1 MEKGA
6 EFVSVRVVTDSAATL
21 PADMVDRL
29 GISVVPLRIAIG
41 ERSVRDGEIDV
52 AELVAHPTDVS
63 TSGPTPGDFLEA
75 IEPAPAPDG
84 VVIVTVSQQM
94 GAGTFMAAQT
104 AARAAAT
111 DVRLV
116 DSQSAAG
123 GQGLVVLAAAV
134 AAAAGTPVDRVVA
147 SAAAVAESVQ
157 LVATLPNLDQLA
169 RSGHVPDAAAWAARF
184 VGLHPI
190 LDFRRGRVRPL
201 RPATTAAAA
210 NNRMLRRLTTSRTD
224 DASRLHVAA
233 LHAMAPD
240 DAADLMAAVVAEHAP
255 ATSFVGSF
263 STAMIV
269 HTGPG
274 VLGLA
279 WHWEAVE

>member
-1 MEKGA
+1 MEEGA

-224 DASRLHVAA
+224 DSSRLHVAA